1 MVLDGRDHVL
11 LVCVARSR
19 RAGPARAGQAARIQG
34 DREGI
39 VRRVPAPSLTRWPST
54 NPPSEATVTAT
65 LREAGLRPS
74 AWSSGPGDRYTAH
87 SHSYHKVL
95 YCARGSIRFDLPGS
109 GGSFY
114 LNSCD
119 P

>member
-1 MVLDGRDHVL
+1 
-11 LVCVARSR
+11 
-19 RAGPARAGQAARIQG
+19 
-34 DREGI
+34 
-39 VRRVPAPSLTRWPST
+39 VPAPSLTRWPST

-109 GGSFY
+109 GGSFD
-114 LNSCD
+114 LNAGDRLDIPPGTTHSAIVGPDGVSCIEAAR
-119 P
+119 PP